1 MSEPKLPPGSSTPA
15 PTSAPPAL
23 RRTRWSDRMKLSDAE
38 RDKLFS
44 HRWLRPIAHRLQD
57 PKLWHVQH
65 EAVARG
71 AAIGVFWAF
80 AAPVAQLIL
89 AAAHSVWWRANIPVA
104 MAMTLIT
111 NPLTIGF
118 WLYLAYEVGGTLI
131 GAPPR
136 VSRADSTSTWAWITS
151 LGWPAI
157 VGMAI
162 FAVGGAAL
170 AYLLVKLG
178 WRVRVWIKR
187 RGR

>member
-1 MSEPKLPPGSSTPA
+1 MREPKP
-15 PTSAPPAL
+15 PPAATPPP
-23 RRTRWSDRMKLSDAE
+23 RTRWSDRMKVSDAD

-104 MAMTLIT
+104 MAVTLIT

-118 WLYLAYEVGGTLI
+118 WLYLAYEVGGFLI
-131 GAPPR
+131 GAPPL
-136 VSRADSTSTWAWITS
+136 VSRADSSSTLAWLTAM
-151 LGWPAI
+151 GWPAVI
-157 VGMAI
+157 GMAI

-178 WRVRVWIKR
+178 WRLRIWIKR